1 MNTIRL
7 GKYKEYTGRIVNVIY
22 IARHYK
28 TKEKYA
34 VYYYVGGNNALDSKK
49 LIVTPI
55 IKFNQK
61 VTVREK
67 RVNIFRQVNK

>member
-1 MNTIRL
+1 MNTFRL

-28 TKEKYA
+28 TKEKHA
-34 VYYYVGGNNALDSKK
+34 VYYYVGGNETLDLKK

-61 VTVREK
+61 VTVRGK
-67 RVNIFRQVNK
+67 RVNVFRQVNE